1 MATSTRTGSTFTAEE
16 KAAMKE
22 RAKELKAEKAAQG
35 READAAAVLEKIA
48 EMSESDRAM
57 ATHFHHLVGQAS
69 PELTA
74 KLWYGMP
81 AYSKDGTMICF
92 FQPSDKFKTRYG
104 TIGFSDGAQLDD
116 GEIWATSYGV
126 TDFTPAVDTR
136 VIELVKRAAG

>member
-1 MATSTRTGSTFTAEE
+1 MASTTRTGSGFTAEE

-22 RAKELKAEKAAQG
+22 RAKELKAEKAELG
-35 READAAAVLEKIA
+35 KEADAAAVLEKIA

-69 PELTA
+69 SELTA

-104 TIGFSDGAQLDD
+104 TIGFSDAAQLDD
-116 GEIWATSYGV
+116 GAIWATSYGV
-126 TDFTPAVDTR
+126 TEFTPAVDTR